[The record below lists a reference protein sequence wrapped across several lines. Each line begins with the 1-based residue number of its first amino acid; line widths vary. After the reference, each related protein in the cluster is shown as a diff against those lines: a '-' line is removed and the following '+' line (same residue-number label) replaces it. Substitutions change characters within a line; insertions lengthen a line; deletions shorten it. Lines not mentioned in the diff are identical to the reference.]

1 MRCDEVAPLLA
12 VMSDGAITLPSDMNV
27 HIGHCLRC
35 QAELVQHRRVLRT
48 MRSLRGEVLEP
59 APDVVADLLAAIE
72 AVGGRH
78 TVRSLLRRRKVA
90 YGVGV
95 GAATVAGDL
104 RAADRHHVLA
114 VAGGITPADGAGVEA
129 SW

>member
-12 VMSDGAITLPSDMNV
+12 VMSDGAITLPSDMNAHV
-27 HIGHCLRC
+27 GHCLRC

-95 GAATVAGDL
+95 GAATVAG
-104 RAADRHHVLA
+104 VLGT
-114 VAGGITPADGAGVEA
+114 VMIRSRRSPTL
-129 SW
+129 ST